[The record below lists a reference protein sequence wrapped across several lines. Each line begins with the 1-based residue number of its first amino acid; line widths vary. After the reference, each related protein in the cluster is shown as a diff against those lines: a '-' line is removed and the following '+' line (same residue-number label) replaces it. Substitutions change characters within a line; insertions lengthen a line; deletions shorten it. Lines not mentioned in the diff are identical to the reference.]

1 MSEANPVRKE
11 AGILIMSVF
20 IAGLC
25 SIVYELL
32 ISTTTS
38 YFLGDSIKQFSI
50 TIGLYMAAMGIGA
63 YVSRGVK
70 GALLPT
76 FVIVEIALGFLGG
89 VCIPILYLVYAAA
102 ADSYYFVMVLLVLC
116 IGILI
121 GLEVPLL
128 TRIME
133 RYYTL
138 KVNISNVLSLD
149 YFGALVATLLFPFV
163 IMPFVGLF
171 RSSLVFGLVNMIIGY
186 MVLWGF
192 RKAFSPGLYRTFVVA
207 SVIAGLV
214 LAALFVASPALTGLW
229 SKSLYSD
236 QIIYETQTP
245 YQRLVL
251 TRDRDD
257 VRLFINGNLQFST
270 IDEYRYHESLVHTSL
285 GGIRSRL
292 RKVLVLGGGDGLVA
306 RELLKYESVDSIFVV
321 DLDPK
326 MTEIAR
332 TNNWM
337 RKINRG
343 SLEDPRVVV
352 INTDAFN
359 FVKRKTGTFDV
370 VIADLPDPSNVSL
383 ARLYSFEFYQMV
395 HNRLSPGGVFVTQ
408 ATSPFFSSRAFWS
421 IVATLELSA
430 FEHVVP
436 YHAYVPSFGDWGFVA
451 ASDTEFADVNT
462 RIEVPTRY
470 LSPEVVACSFQFAP
484 DLRQDRHLAT
494 ASTMDNPEVLSAYL
508 KGWRYWK

>member
-1 MSEANPVRKE
+1 MSEHNPVRKE

-63 YVSRGVK
+63 YISRGFK
-70 GALLPT
+70 GALLPP
-76 FVIVEIALGFLGG
+76 FVVVEIVLGFLGG
-89 VCIPILYLVYAAA
+89 ISIPILYLVYAAA
-102 ADSYYFVMVLLVLC
+102 ADSYYAVMVLLVLG
-116 IGILI
+116 IGVLI

-149 YFGALVATLLFPFV
+149 YFGALVATLLFPVV
-163 IMPFVGLF
+163 IMPFVGIF
-171 RSSLVFGLVNMIIGY
+171 RSSLVFGLVNMTIGY

-192 RKAFSPGLYRTFVVA
+192 RKAFSPGLYRTFVAAAVVA
-207 SVIAGLV
+207 GII
-214 LAALFVASPALTGLW
+214 LAALFVASPSLTGLW
-229 SKSLYSD
+229 SKSLYTD
-236 QIIYETQTP
+236 QIIYEKQTQ

-270 IDEYRYHESLVHTSL
+270 MDEYRYHESLVHTPFR
-285 GGIRSRL
+285 GMGERL
-292 RKVLVLGGGDGLVA
+292 RNVLVLGGGDGLVA
-306 RELLKYESVDSIFVV
+306 RELLKYESIDSVVIV
-321 DLDPK
+321 DLDPR

-337 RKINRG
+337 KKVNEG
-343 SLEDPRVVV
+343 SLLDPRVVV

-359 FVKRKTGTFDV
+359 FVKNGGGKFDA
-370 VIADLPDPSNVSL
+370 VIADLPDPSTVSL
-383 ARLYSFEFYQMV
+383 ARLYSFEFYQLV
-395 HNRLSPGGVFVTQ
+395 HSRLTQGGVFVTQ
-408 ATSPFFSSRAFWS
+408 ATSPFFASRAFWS
-421 IVATLELSA
+421 VVATLESSA
-430 FEHVVP
+430 FTHVMP

-451 ASDTEFADVNT
+451 ASDTEFADAST
-462 RIEVPTRY
+462 RIDVPTRY
-470 LSPEVVACSFQFAP
+470 LSSQVVACSFNFAP
-484 DLRQDRHLAT
+484 DQQQYRHRAPV
-494 ASTMDNPEVLSAYL
+494 STMDNPEVLHSYL